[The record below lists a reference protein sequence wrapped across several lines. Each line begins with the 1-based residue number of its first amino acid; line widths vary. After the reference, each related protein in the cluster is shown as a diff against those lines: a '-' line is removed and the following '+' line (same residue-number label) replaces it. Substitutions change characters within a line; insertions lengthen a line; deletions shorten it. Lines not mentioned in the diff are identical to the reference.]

1 MNLTT
6 RLRVTRTFAF
16 LVLLF
21 FGAVMANTDTQE
33 VIRSDNVTP
42 IEAVALVSV
51 IVRAAEDNPGD
62 LLAWRAPNYLFEDKQ
77 GVQFG
82 KCEADEETC
91 SAGESTWCCPV
102 GQCDTDNEGC
112 LDSSPPGR

>member
-21 FGAVMANTDTQE
+21 FGAVMADTDTQD
-33 VIRSDNVTP
+33 VIWSDDVTP
-42 IEAVALVSV
+42 IETVALVSD
-51 IVRAAEDNPGD
+51 IVKAAENYPDD
-62 LLAWRAPNYLFEDKQ
+62 ILAWRAPNNEFIVKTCD
-77 GVQFG
+77 
-82 KCEADEETC
+82 ADEDTC

-102 GQCDTDNEGC
+102 GKCDTDNEGC